1 MSGVPVTHEQGVVR
15 CVGQVYTS
23 TKKGK
28 KLKQQLKKQMYK
40 REMFSSKPPHL
51 VSVHACVVNTRAAH
65 VDVVE
70 ARN

>member
-15 CVGQVYTS
+15 CAGQVYTS
-23 TKKGK
+23 TKKE